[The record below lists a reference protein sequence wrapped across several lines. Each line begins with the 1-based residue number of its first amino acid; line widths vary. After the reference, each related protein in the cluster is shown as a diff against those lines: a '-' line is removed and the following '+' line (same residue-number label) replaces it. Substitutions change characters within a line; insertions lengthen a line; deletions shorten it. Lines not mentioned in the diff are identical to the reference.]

1 MVEVA
6 RTRCPTLVASATEEC
21 TKFITILSLLGQCH
35 RIYNQNFI
43 AESQCR
49 ELGNLNT
56 SMPTN
61 KANILLLY
69 TAQFM
74 DQFRTPFPDCS
85 IPIKMH
91 LVEEVVWA
99 RQTHVGFGLMGEQ
112 GAESIHARFNTL
124 QRTYHSVPDP
134 VQRLML
140 IVKEHLLIVAPQNA
154 AAIPPPKRV
163 RTANH
168 DKL

>member
-61 KANILLLY
+61 KANISLLY
-69 TAQFM
+69 SETLTAQFM

-91 LVEEVVWA
+91 LVEEHTVVWA

-112 GAESIHARFNTL
+112 GAKSIMPDSTPCKERTIRCQTL
-124 QRTYHSVPDP
+124 CNV
-134 VQRLML
+134 
-140 IVKEHLLIVAPQNA
+140 
-154 AAIPPPKRV
+154 
-163 RTANH
+163 
-168 DKL
+168 

>member
-1 MVEVA
+1 MPYTCGICNRGVHQVYNNPIPA
-6 RTRCPTLVASATEEC
+6 RPVPSD
-21 TKFITILSLLGQCH
+21 IQPNI
-35 RIYNQNFI
+35 I

-61 KANILLLY
+61 KTSILLLY

-91 LVEEVVWA
+91 LVEEHTVVWA

-112 GAESIHARFNTL
+112 GAKSIMPDSTPCKERSIRCQTL
-124 QRTYHSVPDP
+124 CNV
-134 VQRLML
+134 
-140 IVKEHLLIVAPQNA
+140 
-154 AAIPPPKRV
+154 
-163 RTANH
+163 
-168 DKL
+168 